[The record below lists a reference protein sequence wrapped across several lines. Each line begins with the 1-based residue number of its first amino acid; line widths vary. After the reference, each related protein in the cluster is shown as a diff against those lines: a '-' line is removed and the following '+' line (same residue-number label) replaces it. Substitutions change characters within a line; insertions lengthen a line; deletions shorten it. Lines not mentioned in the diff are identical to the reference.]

1 MRKPIFIC
9 LLTFM
14 LFSNGPNALAAPP
27 ANELNQYLAEIGW
40 TKQQLMNYLNYYEM
54 PLDAFGSVEDLKN
67 ALGTPINS
75 QNLQDLLKKYN
86 LSQTDFNALL
96 NQFGDSLNQHK
107 FIEDLDNSLAFYTKH
122 KNFMSQMKS
131 DMAKIGITD
140 QEVKKFFGYLS
151 QIEETNKTQLDQMQS
166 LDYRIEQFL
175 GTVDPTKL
183 TNEQLD
189 ELSQIFTQTLNL
201 YQIQLKLQANKK
213 DITLNDLLKMKAPP
227 GDLYTVIY
235 SKDGEPL
242 MDFTIPAS
250 AFESVVAG
258 WEELL
263 NLGELANEFVDYLH
277 SEKYNDV
284 KRFK

>member
-1 MRKPIFIC
+1 
-9 LLTFM
+9 M